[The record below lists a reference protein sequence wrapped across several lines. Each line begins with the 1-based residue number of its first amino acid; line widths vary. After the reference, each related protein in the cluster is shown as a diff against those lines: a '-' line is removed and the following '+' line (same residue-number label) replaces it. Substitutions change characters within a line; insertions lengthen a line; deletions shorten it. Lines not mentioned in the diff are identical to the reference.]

1 MPAKELKFREEA
13 RKAMLHGVDTLANA
27 VRVTL
32 GPRGRNVVL
41 GKKFGSP
48 VITKDGVTVAKEI
61 DLKDKYQNMG
71 AQMVREVAVKTND
84 AAGDGTTTATIL
96 AQAIFREGV
105 KNVTAGANPMSLQR
119 GIQLAT
125 EQVVAELGR
134 MSKKVK
140 SKEELTN
147 VATVSANND
156 REIGR
161 LISEAMERVGK
172 DGVVTVEESKTLQT
186 ELDIVEGMQFD
197 RGYLSP
203 YFVTNPDRMEAI
215 LDEPYILLFDK
226 KISAMRD
233 LLPLLEQTAGQG
245 RALLIIAEDVDG
257 DALATLV
264 VNRLRGTIKV
274 CAVKAP
280 AFGDRRKAILEDL
293 AILTGGRVITEDLG
307 IKLENVAVADLGT
320 AKRVIVEKE
329 NTTIVEGN
337 GDPKAIAGRIASLRN
352 QIEETTSDYDR
363 EKFEERLAKLAGGV
377 AVVRVGAPT
386 ETAMKEIKMR
396 VEDALNATK
405 AAAQEGIV
413 VGGGVALMRAGRV
426 LDNHESEDPD
436 VRTGVKIV
444 RRALEEPIRRIAQN
458 AGVDGAVVIGEVERL
473 KGNKGFNAVS
483 GEYEDLAAAGII
495 DPTKV
500 VRTALQNA
508 ASIAGLLLTTDAAV
522 IDLPEPKKAS
532 APSPGGDDYDY

>member
-1 MPAKELKFREEA
+1 
-13 RKAMLHGVDTLANA
+13 
-27 VRVTL
+27 
-32 GPRGRNVVL
+32 
-41 GKKFGSP
+41 
-48 VITKDGVTVAKEI
+48 
-61 DLKDKYQNMG
+61 MG

-84 AAGDGTTTATIL
+84 KAGDGTTTATVL
-96 AQAIFREGV
+96 AQAIYREGV

-125 EQVVAELGR
+125 DQVVAELAR

-140 SKEELTN
+140 SKDELTN

-156 REIGR
+156 RHIGE
-161 LISEAMERVGK
+161 LISEAMDRVGK

-197 RGYLSP
+197 RGYSSP
-203 YFVTNPDRMEAI
+203 YFVTNTDRMEAI
-215 LDEPYILLFDK
+215 LDEPYILLYEK
-226 KISAMRD
+226 KISNMRD
-233 LLPLLEQTAGQG
+233 LLPVLEQTAGAG
-245 RALLIIAEDVDG
+245 RALLIIAEDIEG

-307 IKLENVAVADLGT
+307 IKLDTVTLEDLGT
-320 AKRVIVEKE
+320 AKRVIVDKE
-329 NTTIVEGN
+329 TTTIVEG
-337 GDPKAIAGRIASLRN
+337 GGESKAVQGRVATIRA
-352 QIEETTSDYDR
+352 QIEETTPDYDR
-363 EKFEERLAKLAGGV
+363 EKLQERLAKLAGGV
-377 AVVRVGAPT
+377 AVVKVGAPT

-405 AAAQEGIV
+405 AAAEEGVV
-413 VGGGVALMRAGRV
+413 VGGGVALLRAARV
-426 LDNHESEDPD
+426 LDNHDSDDPD
-436 VRTGVKIV
+436 VRTGIKIV
-444 RRALEEPIRRIAQN
+444 RRALQEPVRRIAEN
-458 AGVDGAVVIGEVERL
+458 AGAEGAVVVGEIEQL
-473 KGNKGFNAVS
+473 KGNKGYNAVT
-483 GEYEDLAAAGII
+483 GQFEDLAAAGII

-508 ASIAGLLLTTDAAV
+508 ASIAGLLLTTDAA
-522 IDLPEPKKAS
+522 ITDAPEPKKNS
-532 APSPGGDDYDY
+532 PPMPGGDDYDY